1 MSDTGYLLRDLARLL
16 TQLQRDEV
24 CNCCGSTNTEC
35 TILTELGRTGDVTV
49 SELGRKLGVDKGWIS
64 RAVDGLVDDGLL
76 VKQASET
83 DRRAVMICLTET
95 GQERCDALNDGLDTL
110 SERIVGRLDAEEQA
124 TVDRALHLLYRA
136 VQTEMG
142 MVPLEAIS

>member
-1 MSDTGYLLRDLARLL
+1 MSNTGFLLRDLARLL

-49 SELGRKLGVDKGWIS
+49 SELGRKLGVDKGWVS

-83 DRRAVMICLTET
+83 DRRAVMVCLTET
-95 GQERCDALNDGLDTL
+95 GLERCEALNDGLDTL
-110 SERIVGRLDAEEQA
+110 SERIVSRLDAEEQA

-136 VQTEMG
+136 VQEEMG
-142 MVPLEAIS
+142 LIPLGEIS

>member
-1 MSDTGYLLRDLARLL
+1 MSDTGFLLRDLARLL

-49 SELGRKLGVDKGWIS
+49 SELGRRLGVDKGWIS

-76 VKQASET
+76 LKQASVT
-83 DRRAVMICLTET
+83 DRRAVLVCLTEN
-95 GQERCDALNDGLDTL
+95 GLERCEALNDGLDTL
-110 SERIVGRLDAEEQA
+110 SERIVGRLDSGEREA
-124 TVDRALHLLYRA
+124 VNRALRLLYGA
-136 VQTEMG
+136 VQAEMG
-142 MVPLEAIS
+142 LVPLEAIS

>member
-1 MSDTGYLLRDLARLL
+1 MSDTGFLLRDLARLL

-24 CNCCGSTNTEC
+24 CTCCGSTNTEC

-49 SELGRKLGVDKGWIS
+49 SELGRRLGVDKGWIS

-83 DRRAVMICLTET
+83 DRRAVLVCLTEN
-95 GQERCDALNDGLDTL
+95 GLERCEALNDGLDSL
-110 SERIVGRLDAEEQA
+110 SERIVGRLNADERE
-124 TVDRALHLLYRA
+124 TVNRALHLLYRA
-136 VQTEMG
+136 VQGEMG
-142 MVPLEAIS
+142 LVPLEAIS